1 MRRITDCVSSLAG
14 AVIDFS
20 DEKHGQA
27 SLLKIVGNVLIMTA
41 IEQVSELMVFSE
53 KSGLGVNN
61 LRKLFAAMYPG
72 GPIKQH
78 LLYQGHMASGE
89 WARKVVS
96 TLQPKRHTG
105 VKNA

>member
-1 MRRITDCVSSLAG
+1 
-14 AVIDFS
+14 
-20 DEKHGQA
+20 
-27 SLLKIVGNVLIMTA
+27 MTT

-53 KSGLGVNN
+53 KSGLGVDN

-96 TLQPKRHTG
+96 VDKTRAIRKTG
-105 VKNA
+105 DMSSANQIYSQL